1 LNDAVAR
8 LDGVGRIAVIR
19 FTEQDIVRHPLVE
32 TILNA
37 YRAESDI
44 GAAASSEPNH
54 G

>member
-1 LNDAVAR
+1 
-8 LDGVGRIAVIR
+8 VIR

-37 YRAESDI
+37 YRAESDAR
-44 GAAASSEPNH
+44 AAASSGPDH